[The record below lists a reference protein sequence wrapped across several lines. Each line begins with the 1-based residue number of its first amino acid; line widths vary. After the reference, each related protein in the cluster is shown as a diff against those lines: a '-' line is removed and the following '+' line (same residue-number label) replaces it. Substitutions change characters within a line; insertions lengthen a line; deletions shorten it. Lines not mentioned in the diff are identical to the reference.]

1 MAFARNADF
10 INDVHFSEIMLYYQM
25 KTFNILSLSV
35 FQISFL
41 FSSYFQ
47 PAGST
52 RSPGV
57 VAAVSVYVKRLCRKL
72 GFHKKGWKVKL
83 SSYSEPCCEK
93 KVFEVSDLV
102 RHKPGC
108 AVTEDG
114 QSLEI
119 SDLGSRVIALAV

>member
-1 MAFARNADF
+1 M
-10 INDVHFSEIMLYYQM
+10 
-25 KTFNILSLSV
+25 
-35 FQISFL
+35 
-41 FSSYFQ
+41 
-47 PAGST
+47 
-52 RSPGV
+52 
-57 VAAVSVYVKRLCRKL
+57 
-72 GFHKKGWKVKL
+72 KL

-93 KVFEVSDLV
+93 KVLEVSDLV